1 MEIAIEFDGG
11 EFRSLR
17 RESGRLLARRVSTD
31 YLVVRGDAP
40 RLRLLERQAEEF
52 ARCDEGLIVFGP
64 GAVDL
69 ASLLELPLQSALD
82 QGRLRQEDPVSRQFL
97 GALVDALLPAGS
109 GQHLC
114 RLIAPGILGKTASR
128 QQDLAFL
135 QQLVRLRGYRP
146 QLLSPGVAL
155 TLAESAGS
163 GYSAI
168 AVNMGAVSLDISV
181 VHQTRERL
189 ACTIPCGSEHLERE
203 LARREGRYLKLND
216 GREVLDDRPLR
227 AWRAGVRTLREI
239 ADPRML
245 ELRNLCR
252 ELVQL
257 TLHRL
262 QQELTPQLLKQLPSQ
277 LPLIVAGS
285 LATHQGID
293 ELFLQGL
300 RGTVLPMKITQVLQ
314 AREATFTTLKGALV
328 AAASGNAQ
336 QFAPAA

>member
-31 YLVVRGDAP
+31 YLVVRGDAA

-64 GAVDL
+64 GAIDL
-69 ASLLELPLQSALD
+69 ATLLELPLQSALE
-82 QGRLRQEDPVSRQFL
+82 QGRLRHEDPVSRQFI
-97 GALVDALLPAGS
+97 GALVEGLLPAGS
-109 GQHLC
+109 GQQHC
-114 RLIAPGILGKTASR
+114 RLIAPGSLDNSAGQR
-128 QQDLAFL
+128 DLAFL
-135 QQLVRLRGYRP
+135 QQLVRLRGYSP
-146 QLLSPGVAL
+146 QVMSPGVAL
-155 TLAESAGS
+155 TLAESAHS

-168 AVNMGAVSLDISV
+168 AVNMGAVAVDVSV

-189 ACTIPCGSEHLERE
+189 AFSIPRGSEHVERE
-203 LARREGRYLKLND
+203 LARREERYLQLND

-227 AWRAGVRTLREI
+227 AWRAGVRSLREI

-252 ELVQL
+252 ELVQQS
-257 TLHRL
+257 LHQL

-277 LPLIVAGS
+277 LPLIVGGS
-285 LATHQGID
+285 LAMHQGVN
-293 ELFLQGL
+293 ELFVQGL
-300 RGTVLPMKITQVLQ
+300 RGTALPVKITEVLQ
-314 AREATFTTLKGALV
+314 AEQATFATLKGALV
-328 AAASGNAQ
+328 ASAFADTQ
-336 QFAPAA
+336 TFAPAA